1 MQTAIIWNEIDSL
14 RCAKSDDD
22 LSKFNGIYC
31 NSREP
36 NDFYSSN
43 GSHEEL
49 TDELAKISENFE
61 FITLDDFVLLI
72 RQDTECKVIEC
83 GFLP

>member
-1 MQTAIIWNEIDSL
+1 MQTAIICNEIDSL
-14 RCAKSDDD
+14 RYAKSDDD

-31 NSREP
+31 NSCEP
-36 NDFYSSN
+36 DGFDLSN
-43 GSHEEL
+43 GSHDDL
-49 TDELAKISENFE
+49 TDELAEMSENFE